1 MLTGAM
7 LLLGLG
13 LLCCCS
19 VSGLGR
25 PVGQQ
30 LGVRSS
36 SFRRAS
42 SRVRMSA
49 NTPAIAVMVNGM
61 PGPMAL
67 EAAKACVDRG
77 FTLLPWGLTGGSGR
91 VSEID
96 VVGAHKTVRVKLV
109 KGPSFGPEAAQVLSK
124 LKAEHPRLVV
134 VDYTH
139 PSATLGNLE
148 AYVAC
153 DCDLVMGTTGG
164 DMAQMA
170 AMQAAAKNSVAVIAP
185 NMAKQIVAVQAALQ
199 EMARRFPNSFVD
211 YSLSVRES
219 HQSTK
224 ADTSGTAK
232 AIVAHL
238 TALNGQRTFTLED
251 VVKIR
256 DEAGQL
262 AFGVPREA
270 LLGHAFHT
278 YRLTSPDGTV
288 AFELQH
294 NVCGRRVYAEGTA
307 DAVAFVDQVRDKK
320 PRSKAL
326 FSMIDVLEA
335 GAML

>member
-1 MLTGAM
+1 MKMVTLVLVMFLWLVQLRATES
-7 LLLGLG
+7 LHL
-13 LLCCCS
+13 
-19 VSGLGR
+19 R
-25 PVGQQ
+25 PSD
-30 LGVRSS
+30 LH
-36 SFRRAS
+36 
-42 SRVRMSA
+42 
-49 NTPAIAVMVNGM
+49 VMVNGM

-96 VVGAHKTVRVKLV
+96 VEGAERTVRVKLV
-109 KGPSFGPEAAQVLSK
+109 KGPSFGGEAMDVLRR
-124 LKAEHPRLVV
+124 LKSEHPNLVV

-139 PSATLGNLE
+139 PSATLSNLQ
-148 AYVAC
+148 AYAES

-164 DMAQMA
+164 DMARMA
-170 AMQAAAKNSVAVIAP
+170 ELQASAKSSVAVIAP

-199 EMARRFPNSFVD
+199 EMAKRFPNSFVD

-238 TALNGQRTFTLED
+238 TALNGQKTYTLED

-262 AFGVPREA
+262 AFGVPADA

-278 YRLTSPDGTV
+278 YRLTSPDGSV

-307 DAVAFVDQVRDKK
+307 DAVAFVDQTRRRGVAAAGKR
-320 PRSKAL
+320 L
-326 FSMIDVLEA
+326 FNMIDVLEA
-335 GAML
+335 GAMQ